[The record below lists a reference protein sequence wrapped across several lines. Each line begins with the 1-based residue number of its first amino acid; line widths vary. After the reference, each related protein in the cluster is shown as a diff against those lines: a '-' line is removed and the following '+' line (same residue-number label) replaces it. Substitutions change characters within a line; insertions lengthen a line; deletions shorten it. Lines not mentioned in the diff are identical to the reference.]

1 VTPFTLS
8 RPTIGL
14 GNRNRFGERSFGQAE
29 VALGPFAFT
38 AHIDDYGHVTL
49 PAALIDDDLH
59 AEISTAVR
67 ALILAEVAER
77 WAAVADFETRSLDQ
91 RKASKAANLGS
102 AS

>member
-49 PAALIDDDLH
+49 PQLLTDEDLE
-59 AEISTAVR
+59 AEIAAAVR
-67 ALILAEVAER
+67 ALILSETAKR
-77 WAAVADFETRSLDQ
+77 WAAVADYEAQSLALRKIGRSAQLE
-91 RKASKAANLGS
+91 RTA
-102 AS
+102 